1 MRRGPKPIPTKLKLA
16 RGSRRVGDLNDDGAE
31 PRPEPSTPT
40 CPAHL
45 TTAARTEW
53 KRIVP
58 ELERLG
64 LLTKLDRA
72 ALSLYCVAYGRWAE
86 AEKQAAVLGMVVKTK
101 AGSLIQNPY
110 LGIANRAASQ
120 MHAILVEFGLSPS
133 SRTRLSVTPPT
144 EADSAK
150 LRLINPR
157 QAG

>member
-16 RGSRRVGDLNDDGAE
+16 RGSRRVGDLNDGGTE

-45 TTAARTEW
+45 TTAARAEW

-64 LLTKLDRA
+64 LLTRLDRA

-110 LGIANRAASQ
+110 LGIANRAAKQ
-120 MHAILVEFGLSPS
+120 MHELLVEFGMSPS
-133 SRTRLSVTPPT
+133 SRTRVSATKPT
-144 EADSAK
+144 DADDAK
-150 LRLINPR
+150 MRFFS
-157 QAG
+157 QSKAG